1 MYHRAFH
8 RASPIRNTLLFQVLI
23 TVSITCFL
31 CFLRRWPI
39 HFRRSLFFNLIQISV
54 LAKTIPR
61 WIERKKKKHQHIDG
75 MEKAGGIVTSLKTQ
89 QCSLV
94 TKSLWYIMMFCFHP
108 EKRNVWLDFAFT
120 KPLTFRHQ
128 TEQYGRRLLTVSCL
142 RLHFFYYFFFS
153 ATNRIFQ
160 LQSNGIINI
169 SGFGGKTVFVLDN
182 YFMYIN

>member
-1 MYHRAFH
+1 MF
-8 RASPIRNTLLFQVLI
+8 PLFLMEMTDSLQ
-23 TVSITCFL
+23 TFSFFL
-31 CFLRRWPI
+31 S
-39 HFRRSLFFNLIQISV
+39 HSNKRSCKNYSSMN
-54 LAKTIPR
+54 
-61 WIERKKKKHQHIDG
+61 WKKKKKTHQHIDG

-142 RLHFFYYFFFS
+142 RLHFFYYFFLVQLIGYFNCSRMESLTYQVLVGKRCSFS
-153 ATNRIFQ
+153 TIT
-160 LQSNGIINI
+160 LCI
-169 SGFGGKTVFVLDN
+169 
-182 YFMYIN
+182 